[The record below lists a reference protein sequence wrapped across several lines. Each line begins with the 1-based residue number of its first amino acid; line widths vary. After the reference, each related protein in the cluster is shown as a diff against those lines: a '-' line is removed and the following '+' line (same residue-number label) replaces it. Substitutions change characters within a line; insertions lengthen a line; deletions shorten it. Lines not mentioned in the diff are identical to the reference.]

1 LPVKPEF
8 CLDRVP
14 EIPVFCRDKIVVLV
28 LCRDNWPPMEFS
40 RFKMVVASIS
50 IAWTACLM
58 AHSSFSSIRDSLSL
72 PLARDFSSLRFS
84 RLIDEDSLFDFSL
97 LRLPLLELDLSELP
111 FLCVRRYSISGVVF
125 GLSTFSTGGNG
136 TDSGSFAGIV
146 ADAPAVSPG

>member
-1 LPVKPEF
+1 
-8 CLDRVP
+8 
-14 EIPVFCRDKIVVLV
+14 
-28 LCRDNWPPMEFS
+28 
-40 RFKMVVASIS
+40 
-50 IAWTACLM
+50 M